1 MIDALFTLYASTQTT
16 KGECFNQHLIHM
28 PSAHTQL
35 QWFYSIII
43 RSHLILKYG
52 YLKTYAHH
60 SLIVL
65 SPLTLF

>member
-1 MIDALFTLYASTQTT
+1 MPKGVGLWDSIEGIRTQGINTNKSPLT
-16 KGECFNQHLIHM
+16 QGELNW
-28 PSAHTQL
+28 A
-35 QWFYSIII
+35 
-43 RSHLILKYG
+43 